1 MSEVDKAYYK
11 EKSKGGGTRLP
22 KRPSVSAS
30 GGSCGGGSSGGGSS
44 GGNKFTSQ
52 GVPVAVY
59 ERQERER
66 KHEEENMRR
75 RIGSLIQTVPLMT
88 GMCVCVIKIA
98 TTIKPFYSYAN
109 FYAHKHNG

>member
-30 GGSCGGGSSGGGSS
+30 GGSSGGGSS

-98 TTIKPFYSYAN
+98 TTIKPFFSYTH
-109 FYAHKHNG
+109 FCAHKHNG